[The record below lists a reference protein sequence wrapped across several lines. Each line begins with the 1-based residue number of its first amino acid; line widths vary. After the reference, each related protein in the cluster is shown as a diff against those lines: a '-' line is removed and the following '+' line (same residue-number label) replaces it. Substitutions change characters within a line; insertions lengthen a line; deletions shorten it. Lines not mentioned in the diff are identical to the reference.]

1 MTPQL
6 KPLDEQVM
14 VITGATSG
22 NGLATAR
29 MAADR
34 GASLVVAARSEDALD
49 ELVDEITADGGDAV
63 AVVADVSDRGDV
75 ERIAAVAEDTYGGFD
90 TWVNNAGKFIYG
102 RLDETPVEDM
112 RELFEVNVWGLL
124 YGSLVAAEHLRDRG
138 GAIVNVGSVT
148 SERALILQGAYSASK
163 HAVKGFTEALRME
176 LAEEGAPVSVTLVKP
191 AAIDTP
197 YPEHAKNYTDSE
209 VTLPPPVYAPET
221 VARSICHAAEHPER
235 DVYVGG
241 AAKNM
246 AQMEQYVPGLF
257 DTVMEKLFVGLQKRD
272 RPPRRQS
279 GNAFDRPSGE
289 LRERGDHEGHVA
301 ERSLYTRAA
310 TSGRKGKALVA
321 LGAAAALGYGVYR
334 AMRGSEVDAAAVSS
348 AKLGADDRSEVPP
361 VGRER

>member
-14 VITGATSG
+14 VITGAPSG

-49 ELVDEITADGGDAV
+49 ELTDEITEAGGDAV
-63 AVVADVSDRGDV
+63 YVVADVSDRTQV
-75 ERIAAVAEDTYGGFD
+75 EEIAAVAEDTYGGFD

-124 YGSLVAAEHLRDRG
+124 YGSLVAAEHLKHREG

-148 SERALILQGAYSASK
+148 SERALILQGAYTASK
-163 HAVKGFTEALRME
+163 HAVKGFTDTLRME
-176 LAEEGAPVSVTLVKP
+176 LEEEGAPVSVTLVKP

-221 VARSICHAAEHPER
+221 VARSVCHAAEHPER
-235 DVYVGG
+235 DIYVGG

-246 AQMEQYVPGLF
+246 AQMEQYAPGLF
-257 DTVMEKLFVGLQKRD
+257 DTIMEKLFVGLQTRD

-279 GNAFDRPSGE
+279 DNAFDQPGGE
-289 LRERGDHEGHVA
+289 LRERGDHGGHVA

-310 TSGRKGKALVA
+310 TSGTRGTALLA
-321 LGAAAALGYGVYR
+321 LGAAALGYGVYR
-334 AMRGSEVDAAAVSS
+334 AIRGNGVDVAAVSS
-348 AKLGADDRSEVPP
+348 AELDGDDRSALRP
-361 VGRER
+361 VRRER